1 MKNERIR
8 VMVPVSMPDLDK
20 MFKNKRWADDARAL
34 ILYMGIEKWKMAIN
48 ENYRP
53 GLDRDT
59 GYVSVNATTMRSKL
73 GLGKRFNI
81 IKNRLE
87 NHGSLE
93 IKYRASGKKAYTPGL
108 YTMLYRFRIPKLVNG
123 HKYRQEWITHPKTI
137 ANIRS
142 YYNRTYNKQRE
153 EFLDKMGWYKPNLE
167 WAEKMYL
174 DGAAVTFAA
183 AQSPGQEEKLLAAI
197 SRFNTKLR
205 HISSC
210 DFGNRVHSWFGG
222 LNKKLRPFIRVEG
235 EDDDLIIADVVSAQP
250 TVIAYA
256 LNRPSLISELIP
268 EFNPILHKLTKRQHD
283 ASTRLFLHDCLQGNL
298 YEKLM
303 AVTGIE
309 DRDRVKRH
317 LFRHL
322 LFSSASN
329 QHKDKKVKR
338 QRMHFRQAFRLLY
351 ASVYDSISEIKR
363 TQARTLPVVKQIVSR
378 RGKTSMYRGLNMMAQ
393 RLESAILLDRV
404 TKRLNAAGVIS
415 VTIHDAWILK
425 KKDQEAFQQI
435 LTEVFTELGLQSPK
449 LNVEPLNGPTD
460 IIELNKEEEK

>member
-8 VMVPVSMPDLDK
+8 VIVPVSMPDLDK

-34 ILYMGIEKWKMAIN
+34 ILYMGIEKWRMAIN

-93 IKYRASGKKAYTPGL
+93 MKYRPNGKKAYTPGL

-123 HKYRQEWITHPKTI
+123 RKYRQEWITHPKTI
-137 ANIRS
+137 ANIKS
-142 YYNRTYNKQRE
+142 YYNRSYKKQRDE
-153 EFLDKMGWYKPNLE
+153 ILDKMAWYRDNLE

-174 DGAAVTFAA
+174 DDAAVTFAA
-183 AQSPGQEEKLLAAI
+183 SQSPQQEEKLLAAI
-197 SRFNTKLR
+197 STFNTR
-205 HISSC
+205 TGRYISTC
-210 DFGNRVHSWFGG
+210 DFAGRIHAWFSG

-235 EDDDLIIADVVSAQP
+235 EDDELIVADVVSAQP
-250 TVIAYA
+250 TLIAYA
-256 LNRPSLISELIP
+256 LNRPSSLITELIP
-268 EFNPILHKLTKRQHD
+268 EFKPILHKLTKRQHD
-283 ASTRLFLHDCLQGNL
+283 ASTRLFLLDCLQGNL

-303 AVTGIE
+303 EVTGIK

-338 QRMHFRQAFRLLY
+338 QRMLFRQAFRLLY
-351 ASVYDSISEIKR
+351 GSVYDSISEIKR
-363 TQARTLPVVKQIVSR
+363 TQSRTLPVVKQVASR

-393 RLESAILLDRV
+393 RLESAIFLNMV

-425 KKDQEAFQQI
+425 KKDEEVFQQI
-435 LTEVFTELGLQSPK
+435 LIEVFTELHLPVPK
-449 LNVEPLNGPTD
+449 ISIEPLNGPTD
-460 IIELNKEEEK
+460 IIELE